1 MGEISNIN
9 GKISGLLFNS
19 GKQKEDKE
27 LEHLKRE
34 NEKETF
40 KSLLENLLQLA
51 SSLKRIMQTR

>member
-40 KSLLENLLQLA
+40 ESLLENLLQLA
-51 SSLKRIMQTR
+51 SSLKRIRQTR

>member
-51 SSLKRIMQTR
+51 SSLKRIRQTR